1 MLQEAAILL
10 PAPGAAIRS
19 GEEGR
24 TSVRRF
30 TVLLVVF
37 AAVATACGSSG
48 TGTADG
54 KLQIVASV
62 APIADIVRNVAGD
75 AADVQGLIPEGV
87 DSHTFEP
94 TPDTARDV
102 SDADVIFLNGLDL
115 EDPTLALAQA
125 NKKDGAVIF
134 LLGEH
139 AIDPG
144 QYLYDFSFPKSGG
157 HPNPH
162 LWMDVANA
170 ISYTKLVQQ
179 QLDRA
184 DPANET
190 TYDGNA
196 KTYLARLETL
206 DHAVQAAVDTVPP
219 ANKKLLTYH
228 DSFAYFAAHY
238 GMTVI
243 GAIQPVDF
251 AEPSGQEVAALI
263 DQIKAQHIPAIFGS
277 EVFPSPVLAQI
288 AADTG
293 ATYEDSLRDDD
304 LPGAP
309 GDPEHSYLGLM
320 LYDVRTIVTDLGG
333 DPSPL
338 DTVPDTNTYD

>member
-1 MLQEAAILL
+1 M
-10 PAPGAAIRS
+10 
-19 GEEGR
+19 
-24 TSVRRF
+24 RRF
-30 TVLLVVF
+30 T
-37 AAVATACGSSG
+37 AAAAALALIATACASTGSDSSG
-48 TGTADG
+48 DG
-54 KLQIVASV
+54 KLQVAASV
-62 APIADIVRNVAGD
+62 APIVDIVRNVAGN

-94 TPDTARDV
+94 TPDTARTL

-125 NKKDGAVIF
+125 NKKDAAVIY
-134 LLGEH
+134 LLGAN
-139 AIDPG
+139 AIAPSR
-144 QYLYDFSFPKSGG
+144 YLYDFSFPKSGG

-179 QLDRA
+179 QLDKA
-184 DPANET
+184 DPANKT
-190 TYDGNA
+190 TYDANA
-196 KTYLARLETL
+196 KTYLATL
-206 DHAVQAAVDTVPP
+206 DTLNGAVQTAVDTIP
-219 ANKKLLTYH
+219 AANRLLLTYH
-228 DSFAYFAAHY
+228 DSFAYFATHY

-293 ATYEDSLRDDD
+293 AKYEASLRDDD
-304 LPGAP
+304 LPGSP
-309 GDPEHSYLGLM
+309 GDQQHSYVGLI

-333 DPSPL
+333 DPSAL
-338 DTVPDTNTYD
+338 ATVTYTNTYD